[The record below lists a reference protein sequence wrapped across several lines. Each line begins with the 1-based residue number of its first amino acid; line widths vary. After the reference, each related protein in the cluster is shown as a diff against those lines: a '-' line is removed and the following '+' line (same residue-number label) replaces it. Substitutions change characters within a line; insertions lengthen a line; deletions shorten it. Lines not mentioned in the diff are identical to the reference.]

1 VSAAATIRQLRHRP
15 WLNLSVIL
23 TLALGI
29 GALTA
34 TFSHVYAALIRTPP
48 FADSSRLA
56 ILQIQRNP
64 IGEAPYRER
73 WSFARFERLR
83 ASQTSFELVA
93 SYSPASITLS
103 SDGAAELVQSE
114 RVSASYFP
122 LLRVSTSRGRLFD
135 ETDDDPAGPAAVAVI
150 SHHLW
155 ASRFASDAAIVG
167 RIVRLNGVPVSII
180 GVLEDGFAGLSGRSA
195 IWIPRALSAQ
205 ITYAEY
211 VTTNQNFIAA
221 IGRLR
226 PGVELTTASSE
237 LGVLAAAINR
247 ALPSD
252 PEHPD
257 ERVSAVA
264 IPLNEARINPSVRR
278 SLLLLF
284 GAVALLHLLA
294 CANVT
299 NLLLGRAV
307 QRRQEFVVRLALGSS
322 RWRLFSQVFVEGS
335 VLAIIGGAAGIL
347 LAWWFTGVTAP
358 PASAPGAGSSHLA
371 PFDAPVYSA
380 VVLAFGILLMFLTA
394 VIVAIG
400 PALSAAGPRPA
411 SELQGRGRVTSAS
424 GLSLRRPTVRG
435 LIVSV
440 EAALAALLV
449 VGAGLLFDSF
459 QRMRAVDVGVEPDQ
473 VLTFWVIPSEARV
486 PPAAAP
492 VFLGRLVS
500 ALEQVPGV
508 ESVGV
513 DGGAPLNGSASST
526 LFVEGRPTPGP
537 GEAPPITRHYV
548 SVDHFRTL
556 GIPLR
561 RGRTFAAGDAAG
573 SPRVAVIS
581 ETAARRFW
589 PGEDPLGRRV
599 WFGGG
604 SDFDSPERSAEIVG
618 IVGDVRYQP
627 FDRPQN
633 LASFYTP
640 FTQFSYPMRM
650 VSLRTQGEPLSVV
663 GDVRRAVASVDPELA
678 VQDIKT
684 MSELMDSSWARRR
697 FDTAV
702 FGGFGVAA
710 LLLAATG
717 LFAVLAYSVETRRRE
732 FGIRIAL
739 GARSRPLL
747 GSVVREGLT
756 FPVVGLSVGLAVSI
770 AASRALEASLFGTSP
785 RDVRVLATV
794 AGILLTASVLA
805 CLIPAWRATRAN
817 PVEALRAE

>member
-1 VSAAATIRQLRHRP
+1 M
-15 WLNLSVIL
+15 
-23 TLALGI
+23 
-29 GALTA
+29 
-34 TFSHVYAALIRTPP
+34 TPP
-48 FADSSRLA
+48 D
-56 ILQIQRNP
+56 P
-64 IGEAPYRER
+64 P
-73 WSFARFERLR
+73 RLR
-83 ASQTSFELVA
+83 
-93 SYSPASITLS
+93 S
-103 SDGAAELVQSE
+103 SA
-114 RVSASYFP
+114 
-122 LLRVSTSRGRLFD
+122 
-135 ETDDDPAGPAAVAVI
+135 I
-150 SHHLW
+150 SLW
-155 ASRFASDAAIVG
+155 VSRFASDPGVVG
-167 RIVRLNGVPVSII
+167 RTVRLNGVPVRII
-180 GVLEDGFAGLSGRSA
+180 GVLDDGFAGLSGRSS
-195 IWIPRALSAQ
+195 IWIPRTLSAQ
-205 ITYAEY
+205 ISYAEY

-226 PGVELTTASSE
+226 PEVELKGANSE
-237 LGVLAAAINR
+237 LAVLAAAINR

-252 PEHPD
+252 PQHPD

-264 IPLNEARINPSVRR
+264 IPLNEARVNASVRG

-307 QRRQEFVVRLALGSS
+307 QRRPEFVVRLALGSS
-322 RWRLFSQVFVEGS
+322 RWQLFWQVFVEGS
-335 VLAIIGGAAGIL
+335 VLAIMGGAAGIL
-347 LAWWFTGVTAP
+347 LAQWFTGFTAP
-358 PASAPGAGSSHLA
+358 PASASGGSAHLA
-371 PFDAPVYSA
+371 PFDAPVFSA
-380 VVLAFGILLMFLTA
+380 LVLAFGVLLVLLTA
-394 VIVAIG
+394 AIVAIG

-411 SELQGRGRVTSAS
+411 GELQGRGRVTSAS

-435 LIVSV
+435 LIVGV

-459 QRMRAVDVGVEPDQ
+459 QRMRAVDVGVEPNQ

-486 PPAAAP
+486 PPSAAP
-492 VFLGRLVS
+492 AFLARLVG
-500 ALEQVPGV
+500 ALEQVRGV

-513 DGGAPLNGSASST
+513 DGGAPLNGSATST
-526 LFVEGRPTPGP
+526 LFIAGRPVPGP

-561 RGRTFAAGDAAG
+561 RGRPFSAGDTAG
-573 SPRVAVIS
+573 SPNVAIIS

-589 PGEDPLGRRV
+589 PNEDPLGRRV

-604 SDFDSPERSAEIVG
+604 SRFDSPERSVEIVG

-640 FTQFSYPMRM
+640 FRQFSYPMRL
-650 VSLRTQGEPLSVV
+650 VSLRTQGEPLSVLA
-663 GDVRRAVASVDPELA
+663 DVRRAVATVDPELA

-684 MSELMDSSWARRR
+684 LSDLMDSSWARRR

-702 FGGFGVAA
+702 FGGFGLAA
-710 LLLAATG
+710 LFLAATG

-739 GARSRPLL
+739 GASSRPLL
-747 GSVVREGLT
+747 GSVVREGLA
-756 FPVVGLSVGLAVSI
+756 FPVAGLSAGLAVSI

-785 RDVRVLATV
+785 RDIRVLAAV
-794 AGILLTASVLA
+794 AGVLLAASVLA
-805 CLIPAWRATRAN
+805 CLIPAWRATRAD
-817 PVEALRAE
+817 PVQALRAE